1 MKLPSTWLADGLAN
15 FCQINPRHALP
26 IFGHPDDDFEVS
38 FIPMS
43 AVDETVGAIT
53 KPVVRRYGDVSKG
66 YTGFLDDDVLFAKV
80 TPCMENGK
88 VAVASNLIDGFGFG
102 STEFHVLRA
111 NTELLPEYLYY
122 FIKQK
127 NFRDYAASAFI
138 GTGGLQRVPQDFLA
152 RVKLP
157 LPTLPEQERIVA
169 VLGQAEAL
177 VNAKKNIAAKLDT
190 LIQTLYW
197 EYFGNW
203 YSANGLVDPVRI
215 SEYVEDSQYGV
226 SESMGEVGSHAV
238 LRMNS
243 ISESGWF
250 NFSELKYA
258 SLSDKDIASTE
269 LKDGDILFN
278 RTNSKELVGKCAIW
292 RTQKEPYSFA
302 SYLVRFRLK
311 KGMLPEYLWATLNS
325 EYGKYRLTNIAKQAV
340 SMANISPPSLGRI
353 TVPLPPLDL
362 QIRFSKIVR
371 EIEKLRDRIQCKVD
385 AFENLRE
392 IATQN
397 AFAGELTAK
406 WREANQTAIQK
417 AAKARNARL
426 GKGLRVTKATDMVY
440 APPPYVMLTHAG
452 RVTFELELSD
462 FQRHVFHAFA
472 AYPELPLFAEDE
484 DKLAA
489 FVAYLRSYAESDG
502 MGFSNNHVQRVLGQL
517 AAFGLIGQMSL
528 RSGAAFL
535 KAFRLL
541 RTEERVR
548 LSDLEQ
554 LNRDLALEEQA
565 L

>member
-1 MKLPSTWLADGLAN
+1 MNWPLVQLAPNVGQVIRGVTYGQGDATADP
-15 FCQINPRHALP
+15 FA
-26 IFGHPDDDFEVS
+26 
-38 FIPMS
+38 
-43 AVDETVGAIT
+43 GAI
-53 KPVVRRYGDVSKG
+53 P
-66 YTGFLDDDVLFAKV
+66 
-80 TPCMENGK
+80 
-88 VAVASNLIDGFGFG
+88 
-102 STEFHVLRA
+102 VLRA
-111 NTELLPEYLYY
+111 GNIQERLIIDKDLIWLAAGQISEAQHTKKNDIVVCMSSGSALLVGKCAILETEFDGTWGAFNAVVRADPEVLLPHYLYY
-122 FIKQK
+122 WMNSPAYRYWCDRQVQGANIQ
-127 NFRDYAASAFI
+127 NIRLSALGEMRI
-138 GTGGLQRVPQDFLA
+138 
-152 RVKLP
+152 P

-169 VLGQAEAL
+169 MLRQAEAL

-197 EYFGNW
+197 ECFGRW
-203 YSANGLVDPVRI
+203 YSENGLINPVRI
-215 SEYVEDSQYGV
+215 SAYVEDSQYGV

-238 LRMNS
+238 LRMNG

-292 RTQKEPYSFA
+292 RTQKEAYSFA

-325 EYGKYRLTNIAKQAV
+325 EYGKYRLRNIAKQAV

-362 QIRFSKIVR
+362 QISFAKIVL
-371 EIEKLRDRIQCKVD
+371 EIEKLRDSIQNKVD

-392 IATQN
+392 VVTQN

-406 WREANQTAIQK
+406 WREANKAVIQK
-417 AAKARNARL
+417 AAKTRDASL
-426 GKGLRVTKATDMVY
+426 GKGLRVTRTTGVVAV
-440 APPPYVMLTHAG
+440 PPPTVMLTHAG
-452 RVTFELELSD
+452 RASFDLELSD

-472 AYPELPLFAEDE
+472 AYPVLPLFAEDE

-489 FVAYLRSYAESDG
+489 FITHLRAYVESEG
-502 MGFSNNHVQRVLGQL
+502 MSFSNNHVQRVLGQL
-517 AAFGLIGQMSL
+517 AAFGLIGQMSVL
-528 RSGAAFL
+528 HGDQFL

-541 RTEERVR
+541 RSDERVR
-548 LSDLEQ
+548 LTDLEQ
-554 LNRDLALEEQA
+554 LNRELNEQESA
-565 L
+565 R